1 MRITPRASHD
11 RRRLGVIATAGFA
24 ALAAIALV
32 ATPAAADPSSSP
44 SAAVSAAPSTSSTD
58 SGVVPGSKTFTI
70 GYLSDMDSANP
81 YSGQLSL
88 SYEIYSDVY
97 DLLEGWSQK
106 DYSPVP
112 GLASS
117 WTHTDDGKTWTFTIR
132 SGVKWSDGAPLTAS
146 DVAYSINR
154 AIKDP
159 NGTYYNYVKN
169 IDNVE
174 ATDATTAVFH
184 LTAPD
189 AIMTQLWVPIIPE
202 HIWKDVSVDDSSTF
216 QNTAMIG
223 SGAFTMD
230 KWVKGQY
237 IRLKANKDYWGGAPK
252 IDYLVYRI
260 FNDDDA
266 MIQALTK
273 GDIDAVYDINANDY
287 NSLAGAKGITRLKS
301 VGSSFQYLAYNMG
314 GSTVDNKPVGDG
326 IPAMK
331 DIKFRQAMSY
341 ALNLPLLTQKVLQ
354 GYGDVGASVIPS
366 GYTNWTYHPGTAAY
380 QYDPAKAAQMLDAAG
395 YTKDANGLR
404 IDKATGK
411 EMNLNLL
418 APNDDPDYK
427 NSVAYI
433 VAWFKDVDIKVT
445 PKLVSYDEVIN
456 EAGNA
461 EYDLTFGD
469 WSVEADPSF
478 QLSTMT
484 CDQRDTGT
492 PKAPVGGWSDSFYCN
507 KAYDALYAQQ
517 AAQLDPTARAAT
529 VQQMQQL
536 LYTDMPYV
544 VLYYPDELEAYNSAK
559 WTGVQLQQGDAFFQ
573 AGTYT
578 YRNLDIRKNAPK
590 PAGTNMTVVY
600 GGIGL
605 VVVVIVVAGVV
616 MLRRRSSADER
627 E

>member
-1 MRITPRASHD
+1 MRSTPRP
-11 RRRLGVIATAGFA
+11 RRRLGLAVTAAMA
-24 ALAAIALV
+24 AIAAIAL
-32 ATPAAADPSSSP
+32 AGAPAAADPSASP
-44 SAAVSAAPSTSSTD
+44 STPSSAPASAAASPTD
-58 SGVVPGSKTFTI
+58 EGVVPGSKTFTL
-70 GYLSDMDSANP
+70 GYLGDMDSANP

-88 SYEIYSDVY
+88 SYEIYGDVY
-97 DLLEGWSQK
+97 DTLEGWSLK

-117 WTHTDDGKTWTFTIR
+117 WTHSDDGKTWTFTIR
-132 SGVKWSDGAPLTAS
+132 SGVNWSDGTPLTAS

-184 LTAPD
+184 MTAPD

-202 HIWKDVSVDDSSTF
+202 HIWKSVSVDDSSTF
-216 QNTAMIG
+216 ENLAMVG

-237 IRLKANKDYWGGAPK
+237 IRLEANKNYWGGAPK

-260 FNDDDA
+260 FDDDAA
-266 MIQALTK
+266 MIQALRK
-273 GDIDAVYDINANDY
+273 GDIDGVYDINANDY
-287 NSLAGAKGITRLKS
+287 TSLANAKGITRLKS
-301 VGSSFQYLAYNMG
+301 VGSGFQYLAYNLG
-314 GSTVDNKPVGDG
+314 GATTDGKPVGDG
-326 IPAMK
+326 IPAVR
-331 DIKFRQAMSY
+331 DLKFRQAMSY

-354 GYGDVGASVIPS
+354 GYGDVGTSVIPK
-366 GYTNWTYHPGTAAY
+366 GYTDWTYKPGAGAY
-380 QYDPAKAAQMLDAAG
+380 TYDPAKAAQMLDAAG
-395 YTKDANGLR
+395 YTKDSNGLR
-404 IDKATGK
+404 IDAKTGK
-411 EMNLNLL
+411 EMNLRLL

-445 PKLVSYDEVIN
+445 PKLVTYDEVIN

-461 EYDLTFGD
+461 EYDLTYGD
-469 WSVEADPSF
+469 WGVEADPSF

-484 CDQRDTGT
+484 CDQRDSGT
-492 PKAPVGGWSDSFYCN
+492 PSAPVGGWSDSFYCN
-507 KAYDALYAQQ
+507 PAYDALYAKQ
-517 AAQLDPTARAAT
+517 AGELDFTQRQAT
-529 VQQMQQL
+529 VQQMQQM

-544 VLYYPDELEAYNSAK
+544 VLYFPDELEAYNSAR
-559 WTGVQLQQGDAFFQ
+559 WTGIQLQQGDAFFQ
-573 AGTYT
+573 SGTYT
-578 YRNLDIRKNAPK
+578 YRSVDIRKDAPK
-590 PAGTNMTVVY
+590 PAGTNKGVLY
-600 GGIGL
+600 GAIG
-605 VVVVIVVAGVV
+605 VVVVAILIGGFVL
-616 MLRRRSSADER
+616 LRRRSSADDR